1 MRTFKLKNGDISLE
15 CLNNEGHHGYPLVI
29 VPGLSEDINDWT
41 GLAQFLYP
49 RPVYAI
55 SLRGRGNSDA
65 PPDAYSLDDH
75 ISDIRTI
82 IDQNLAGNFD
92 LLGYSRGVS
101 YALATLP
108 IYRDRIR
115 RLILGDYPARQTRL
129 PDNYPA
135 TVASSSWRG
144 RAMSERMPQHA
155 IEGLQRSSRQIDLID
170 TVYHFPGEMLLLY
183 GNVELGALLGA
194 DAIKQYISA
203 KPSLKM
209 RLFENSGHDL
219 FSPDPLVVWR
229 VIDRFLDD
237 ASI

>member
-1 MRTFKLKNGDISLE
+1 MRTFKLKNGDVSLE
-15 CLNNEGHHGYPLVI
+15 CLNNEGHDGYPLVI
-29 VPGLSEDINDWT
+29 IPGLSENIDDWT
-41 GLAQFLYP
+41 ELAQFLYP

-75 ISDIRTI
+75 VSDVCTM
-82 IDQNLAGNFD
+82 IDQNLVSKFD

-108 IYRDRIR
+108 TYRERIR
-115 RLILGDYPARQTRL
+115 RLILGDYPARHTRL
-129 PDNYPA
+129 PDGYQA
-135 TVASSSWRG
+135 AVASSIWRG
-144 RAMSERMPQHA
+144 RAMSERMPRHA
-155 IEGLQRSSRQIDLID
+155 IEGLQRSSRHIDLID
-170 TVYHFPGEMLLLY
+170 AVHDFPGEMLLLY
-183 GNVELGALLGA
+183 GNVELGALLGT
-194 DAIKQYISA
+194 DDIKRYTSA
-203 KPSLKM
+203 KPSLKV

-229 VIDRFLDD
+229 VISRFLED